1 MHREL
6 LRPSSDAWLVPPPD
20 VILFLTTRYINAVGR
35 GVVFRRRTLVVLVLS
50 QTRGGTS
57 AALIPPMMVD
67 FGTGGRRLG
76 ISDRYRSKFRYICLG
91 RMTVCVQKCRRIC
104 SQLRRSDAR
113 PVMYRPTKP
122 DHLLF
127 QKKRRCRSCCPVLL
141 CSSPSTRDVA
151 VVMFSP
157 HMTMG
162 YCSSPIQ
169 RDDYSVVMSA

>member
-1 MHREL
+1 MER
-6 LRPSSDAWLVPPPD
+6 RLVSATAGRHPVPD
-20 VILFLTTRYINAVGR
+20 HEISQRSRTWCCVPG
-35 GVVFRRRTLVVLVLS
+35 RRRTLVVFVLS
-50 QTRGGTS
+50 QMRGGTS
-57 AALIPPMMVD
+57 AALIPPMLVD
-67 FGTGGRRLG
+67 FGTGGRRLR
-76 ISDRYRSKFRYICLG
+76 ISDRYRSKFRYIRLG
-91 RMTVCVQKCRRIC
+91 RMTLSVQKCRRIC

-113 PVMYRPTKP
+113 PVMQRPTKP
-122 DHLLF
+122 DHLRF
-127 QKKRRCRSCCPVLL
+127 QKKSCCPVLL